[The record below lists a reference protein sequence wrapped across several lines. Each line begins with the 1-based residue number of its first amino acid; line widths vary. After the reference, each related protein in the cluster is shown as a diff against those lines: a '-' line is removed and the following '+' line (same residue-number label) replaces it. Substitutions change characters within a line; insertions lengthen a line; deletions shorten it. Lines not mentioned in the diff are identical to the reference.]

1 MAFMRYSPL
10 TILRVAVS
18 RVERER
24 GGAAYTVSLLA
35 RDDRHACGRQRAR
48 ERVLA
53 GRAEELRLEERQ
65 RPRDPAGDDDDV
77 RVQAVHDR
85 PDHRAERLA
94 RLVHDRRGEG
104 VALRRG
110 AEDEGSRDRQ
120 WIASRR
126 PQQDGLRLARDAGPG
141 RIRDASPARV
151 EGQATTA
158 AAPAPRAVEL
168 DGRVAELAAE
178 AHGAPDEPTVEH
190 EPGSEPGPGR
200 EYDERSG
207 APAGPEHPLAEG
219 QRVDIVVDAREQP
232 ESCRELCGEGV
243 ARQLG
248 DMAHGLAD
256 TPERRVDRPGDADPD
271 GVDRPPAMPGLVDH
285 LADQCDDRRE
295 RPARPRAW
303 RRRARV
309 DNHLTIGGQR
319 PSRDRGAP
327 DIDADDQYGK
337 AVTRSTARRSGR
349 GGSRDSRG
357 PHGRRVSRDRPSRS
371 RA

>member
-35 RDDRHACGRQRAR
+35 RDDRHAGGPRRGGHGVR
-48 ERVLA
+48 A
-53 GRAEELRLEERQ
+53 GRAEPLRLEERQ

-94 RLVHDRRGEG
+94 RLVHDGRGEG

-110 AEDEGSRDRQ
+110 GEDEGSRDRH

-141 RIRDASPARV
+141 RIRDAPPARV
-151 EGQATTA
+151 EGQTTTA
-158 AAPAPRAVEL
+158 AAPARRAVEL

-207 APAGPEHPLAEG
+207 APPVPAPGVGALASTTTSPSADSAPAAIVVPPTSTPTINTGRLSRDLQLAEVAEGDPETRECRTGGGCPETDHLGLALPSIAAIG
-219 QRVDIVVDAREQP
+219 QRLVEPAGMRHE
-232 ESCRELCGEGV
+232 
-243 ARQLG
+243 LG
-248 DMAHGLAD
+248 DAG
-256 TPERRVDRPGDADPD
+256 RQDPQLSQ
-271 GVDRPPAMPGLVDH
+271 GS
-285 LADQCDDRRE
+285 
-295 RPARPRAW
+295 
-303 RRRARV
+303 
-309 DNHLTIGGQR
+309 GQR
-319 PSRDRGAP
+319 PVRPG
-327 DIDADDQYGK
+327 
-337 AVTRSTARRSGR
+337 TRLAG
-349 GGSRDSRG
+349 
-357 PHGRRVSRDRPSRS
+357 
-371 RA
+371 